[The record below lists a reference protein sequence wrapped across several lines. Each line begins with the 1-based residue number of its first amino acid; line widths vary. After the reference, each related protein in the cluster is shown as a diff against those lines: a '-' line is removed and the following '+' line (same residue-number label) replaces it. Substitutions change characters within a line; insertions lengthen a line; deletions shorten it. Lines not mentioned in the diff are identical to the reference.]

1 MILTENHLLTFQ
13 QFELNHWLLRF
24 CNLQSYW
31 YLRASTQNIDMKR
44 IFNISHKR
52 RSQDSI
58 KIDGNHYGVGALIKG
73 NPLLLW
79 KAIHTK
85 GSGLSL
91 VRNDYYKLK
100 KEIEIINPLELAK
113 VKLEFEQR
121 KEMKVKQKV
130 KNELL
135 KDIKEGKINT
145 VKSRFKSVKIVEE

>member
-1 MILTENHLLTFQ
+1 
-13 QFELNHWLLRF
+13 
-24 CNLQSYW
+24 
-31 YLRASTQNIDMKR
+31 MKR

-121 KEMKVKQKV
+121 KEMKIKQKQ

-145 VKSRFKSVKIVEE
+145 VKSRFKSVKIFEE

>member
-1 MILTENHLLTFQ
+1 
-13 QFELNHWLLRF
+13 
-24 CNLQSYW
+24 
-31 YLRASTQNIDMKR
+31 MKR
-44 IFNISHKR
+44 IFNISHKKR
-52 RSQDSI
+52 AQDPI

-91 VRNDYYKLK
+91 VRNDYHKLK
-100 KEIEIINPLELAK
+100 KEIEIINPFELAK
-113 VKLEFEQR
+113 VNLQFEQR
-121 KEMKVKQKV
+121 KEIKVKQKL

-145 VKSRFKSVKIVEE
+145 LKSRFKTVKI